1 MAAVT
6 AAIALYRAL
15 VRKGLMPREE
25 ARQILLDA
33 AISRSIEA
41 EALRQETGVSKT
53 TMEINDQSVEILKFI
68 GSGKLR
74 GVHNGVQ
81 VWSFI
86 FFDDDARFEQ
96 SADQLIEALNTDI
109 TWIRQHT
116 EARGPLIYCSPLSRP
131 LKGYSP
137 CHGHGPCSA

>member
-1 MAAVT
+1 MNEFDDAAYNMAAVS

-68 GSGKLR
+68 AEHL
-74 GVHNGVQ
+74 
-81 VWSFI
+81 
-86 FFDDDARFEQ
+86 
-96 SADQLIEALNTDI
+96 
-109 TWIRQHT
+109 
-116 EARGPLIYCSPLSRP
+116 
-131 LKGYSP
+131 
-137 CHGHGPCSA
+137 

>member
-1 MAAVT
+1 MDEFDHAAYNMAAVT
-6 AAIALYRAL
+6 ATVALYRAL

-68 GSGKLR
+68 AEHL
-74 GVHNGVQ
+74 
-81 VWSFI
+81 
-86 FFDDDARFEQ
+86 
-96 SADQLIEALNTDI
+96 
-109 TWIRQHT
+109 
-116 EARGPLIYCSPLSRP
+116 
-131 LKGYSP
+131 
-137 CHGHGPCSA
+137 

>member
-1 MAAVT
+1 MNEFDDAAYNMAAVS

-33 AISRSIEA
+33 AISRSIEV

-68 GSGKLR
+68 AEHL
-74 GVHNGVQ
+74 
-81 VWSFI
+81 
-86 FFDDDARFEQ
+86 
-96 SADQLIEALNTDI
+96 
-109 TWIRQHT
+109 
-116 EARGPLIYCSPLSRP
+116 
-131 LKGYSP
+131 
-137 CHGHGPCSA
+137 